1 MNENINEKEK
11 VSEVKIY
18 DNPKDIEKKLSEI
31 EEKIEIAQKQVTHR
45 LCIPFTEEELKKV
58 AIAFN
63 YRYSFN
69 KKSKIAS
76 YIKKNVMDEVEE
88 ILEDMKQNFFKE

>member
-1 MNENINEKEK
+1 MNENSNEREK
-11 VSEVKIY
+11 ISEIKIY
-18 DNPKDIEKKLSEI
+18 DNPQDIEKKLLEI

-58 AIAFN
+58 EIAFN

-69 KKSKIAS
+69 KKSKITS
-76 YIKKNVMDEVEE
+76 YIKNNVMNEVEE